1 MNFRGSLLQAQ
12 FTAAQLITQRDKVF
26 ITAAFLSL
34 YLSLFFFVR
43 VAFVSANA
51 EPPLR
56 SAL

>member
-34 YLSLFFFVR
+34 YLSLFFLCE
-43 VAFVSANA
+43 S
-51 EPPLR
+51 R
-56 SAL
+56 S